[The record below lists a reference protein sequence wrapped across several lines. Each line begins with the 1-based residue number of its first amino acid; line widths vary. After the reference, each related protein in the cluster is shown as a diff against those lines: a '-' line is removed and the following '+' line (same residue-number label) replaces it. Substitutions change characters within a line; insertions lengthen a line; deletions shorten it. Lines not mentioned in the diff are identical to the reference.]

1 MSKIDDP
8 LEVQFRQVHPSWVD
22 EGHPTRQA
30 FSPST
35 KDKGCLSLDRSIDI
49 TAKQSYESFT
59 ALGLMSEAVYG
70 IAASEFEEEPNP
82 IECYASPIEED
93 DHINPHHSHA
103 DFSGL
108 NKSQRKAKITE
119 LRRVALSRGK
129 LHP

>member
-8 LEVQFRQVHPSWVD
+8 EEVQFRQVHPSWVD

-35 KDKGCLSLDRSIDI
+35 KDNGCLSLDRSIGI
-49 TAKQSYESFT
+49 TARQSYENFT
-59 ALGLMSEAVYG
+59 ALGLKSEAVYG
-70 IAASEFEEEPNP
+70 IASGEFGAEPNP

-93 DHINPHHSHA
+93 DHTNLHHSHA
-103 DFSGL
+103 DFNEL
-108 NKSQRKAKITE
+108 NKGQRKTKITE
-119 LRRVALSRGK
+119 LRRVALNRGK